1 LKILGL
7 FLIFTLLLTACSN
20 DLERTKKEKN
30 NMPVRSELGTNV
42 RVYYSEHAQRKAI
55 LTSANMFRREDT
67 MFKTYFPEG
76 VRIEMFDSLGNIATV
91 ITSKYGEQNHN
102 NNEMIARDS
111 VQVQNVNGKTLK
123 TNDLIW
129 IPNEN
134 RMISYGAVE
143 IRDGQEVI
151 YGDTLF
157 GDENLKRY
165 VVKKVRGRVL
175 VTK

>member
-1 LKILGL
+1 
-7 FLIFTLLLTACSN
+7 
-20 DLERTKKEKN
+20 
-30 NMPVRSELGTNV
+30 
-42 RVYYSEHAQRKAI
+42 
-55 LTSANMFRREDT
+55 
-67 MFKTYFPEG
+67 
-76 VRIEMFDSLGNIATV
+76 MFDSLGNIATV